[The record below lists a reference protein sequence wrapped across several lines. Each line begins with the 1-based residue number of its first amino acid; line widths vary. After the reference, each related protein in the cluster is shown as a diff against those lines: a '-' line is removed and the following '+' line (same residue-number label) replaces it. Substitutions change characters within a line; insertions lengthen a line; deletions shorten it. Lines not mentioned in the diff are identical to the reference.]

1 MFSLPCVHLPFCM
14 WQGEYLQIDLG
25 VVRQVRHIA
34 LQGRPGSSDYVKTF
48 YLRYGDNGLDFNNY
62 GENATVKYKVD
73 NGFLLHVLIFTN
85 VLNRIQT
92 NEKIWRSISLTDDY

>member
-1 MFSLPCVHLPFCM
+1 M

-85 VLNRIQT
+85 VLNRMQT
-92 NEKIWRSISLTDDY
+92 NEKIWRSISLTDDYLYYQVSETLI

>member
-1 MFSLPCVHLPFCM
+1 M

-34 LQGRPGSSDYVKTF
+34 LQGRPGSSDYVRTF
-48 YLRYGDNGLDFNNY
+48 YLRYGDNGLDFSNY

>member
-1 MFSLPCVHLPFCM
+1 M

-92 NEKIWRSISLTDDY
+92 NEKIWRSISLTDDYWYYQVSETLI

>member
-1 MFSLPCVHLPFCM
+1 M

-92 NEKIWRSISLTDDY
+92 NENIWRSISLTDDY

>member
-1 MFSLPCVHLPFCM
+1 M

-25 VVRQVRHIA
+25 VVRQVRHIV

>member
-1 MFSLPCVHLPFCM
+1 M

-48 YLRYGDNGLDFNNY
+48 YLRYGDNGLDFSNY

>member
-1 MFSLPCVHLPFCM
+1 M

-48 YLRYGDNGLDFNNY
+48 YLRYGDNGLDFINY

>member
-1 MFSLPCVHLPFCM
+1 M

-34 LQGRPGSSDYVKTF
+34 LQGRPGSSDYVRTF

-73 NGFLLHVLIFTN
+73 KGFLLHVLIFTN

>member
-1 MFSLPCVHLPFCM
+1 MFIYRFAM

-73 NGFLLHVLIFTN
+73 NGFLLHVQIFTN

>member
-1 MFSLPCVHLPFCM
+1 M

-92 NEKIWRSISLTDDY
+92 NEKIWRSISLTDDYLYYQVSETLI

>member
-1 MFSLPCVHLPFCM
+1 M

-62 GENATVKYKVD
+62 GENATVEYKVD

>member
-1 MFSLPCVHLPFCM
+1 M

-34 LQGRPGSSDYVKTF
+34 LQGRPGYSDYVKMF

-92 NEKIWRSISLTDDY
+92 NEKIWRSTSLTDDY

>member
-1 MFSLPCVHLPFCM
+1 M

-73 NGFLLHVLIFTN
+73 HGFLLHGANIYKCF
-85 VLNRIQT
+85 NRIQP
-92 NEKIWRSISLTDDY
+92 NEKIWGIISLTYDY